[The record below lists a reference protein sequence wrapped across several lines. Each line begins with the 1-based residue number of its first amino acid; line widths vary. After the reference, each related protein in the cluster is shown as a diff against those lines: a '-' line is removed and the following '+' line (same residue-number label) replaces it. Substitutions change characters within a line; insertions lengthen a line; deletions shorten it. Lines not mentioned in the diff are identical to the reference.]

1 MRIKLPKPLE
11 FPTPTP
17 YMNTEVLREVHPVV
31 YADQRKKKVFVM
43 TEDRSRTYEPDELLF
58 EDVSGNTLSVPTFVQ
73 GYMTVLDVSQ
83 MKAGGYFLR
92 FLNNASKSIKV
103 ILF

>member
-1 MRIKLPKPLE
+1 
-11 FPTPTP
+11 
-17 YMNTEVLREVHPVV
+17 MNTQTLVESHPLV

-43 TEDRSRTYEPDELLF
+43 TDDRSKTFEPEELIF
-58 EDVSGNTLSVPTFVQ
+58 EDVAGNTMAVPTFIQ

-83 MKAGGYFLR
+83 MKAGGHFLR
-92 FLNNASKSIKV
+92 FINNAGKSIKV